1 MILSAYNFNANQ
13 FINLNVLEIFERKQ
27 LLQTLP
33 LASIKICQQ

>member
-1 MILSAYNFNANQ
+1 MILSANYFNANQ
-13 FINLNVLEIFERKQ
+13 LNLNVLEIFERKQ

>member
-1 MILSAYNFNANQ
+1 MILSANTFNANQ
-13 FINLNVLEIFERKQ
+13 LNLNVLEIFERKQ

>member
-1 MILSAYNFNANQ
+1 MILSANNFNANQ
-13 FINLNVLEIFERKQ
+13 LNLNVLEIFERKQ